1 MRRLPLLVTVLALA
15 CLVAAG
21 CKTTG
26 TPTTSQQQGGQ
37 SAAQPSGHSAAQS
50 AAQSQAQQPTA
61 QPETQPTAQAQSQ
74 PTAQARPIALALPK
88 IRLQT
93 PAFAQRA
100 ARRITAAPLVIKAL
114 SAFHRMDLGKIKV
127 KLFGANLPASD
138 LIAPIVAC
146 VLLLG
151 GGYWVFASRRLARQ
165 GR

>member
-1 MRRLPLLVTVLALA
+1 MSRLPSLVTMFALA

-26 TPTTSQQQGGQ
+26 TPTASQQGGQ
-37 SAAQPSGHSAAQS
+37 SAAQPSSQS
-50 AAQSQAQQPTA
+50 PRQQAAQSQAQSQAQPTA
-61 QPETQPTAQAQSQ
+61 QSQTQPTAQS
-74 PTAQARPIALALPK
+74 PARPI
-88 IRLQT
+88 IRLEA
-93 PAFAQRA
+93 PAFAKRA
-100 ARRITAAPLVIKAL
+100 ARRITEAPLLSNAL
-114 SAFHRMDLGKIKV
+114 SALHRIDLGKMKV

-138 LIAPIVAC
+138 LVAPIVAG